1 MGEVA
6 LNYRLMPES
15 PDTDVESIAASL
27 SGVMPEGAELNNH
40 AIKPFAF
47 GLKAIEIMVICPD
60 SGGLSDKVEEI
71 LGKLEGIQSVELIEM
86 GLL

>member
-15 PDTDVESIAASL
+15 PETDVEGIAASL
-27 SGVMPEGAELNNH
+27 NDLMPEGAELNNH
-40 AIKPFAF
+40 KIKPFAF

-60 SGGLSDKVEEI
+60 SGGHSDIVEDM
-71 LGKLEGIQSVELIEM
+71 LGKVEGIQSVELIEM
-86 GLL
+86 SLL

>member
-15 PDTDVESIAASL
+15 PDTDVDGIAASL
-27 SGVMPEGAELNNH
+27 AGLMPEGAELNNH

-60 SGGLSDKVEEI
+60 SGGHSDIVEEL
-71 LGKLEGIQSVELIEM
+71 LGQLPGIQSVELIEM
-86 GLL
+86 SLL